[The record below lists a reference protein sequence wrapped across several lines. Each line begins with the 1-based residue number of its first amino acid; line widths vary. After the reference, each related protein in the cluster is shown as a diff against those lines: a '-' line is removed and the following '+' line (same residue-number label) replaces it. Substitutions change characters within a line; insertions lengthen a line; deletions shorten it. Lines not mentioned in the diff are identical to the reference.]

1 MTFQD
6 LKIELIK
13 RKCKF
18 IKLVKLD
25 GRSYQYL
32 HRECSN
38 NNKKVI
44 ETLFKI
50 LEKL

>member
-1 MTFQD
+1 MTFQE

-13 RKCKF
+13 RKRKF
-18 IKLVKLD
+18 IGLVKID

-38 NNKKVI
+38 NNEKVLKS
-44 ETLFKI
+44 LFEI
-50 LEKL
+50 LEKI